1 MIVLLSAMS
10 LSVDDE
16 GHQLG
21 EEAAFLWEGKK
32 VAGRKARD
40 RAHKSK

>member
-1 MIVLLSAMS
+1 MIVLLSATS

-16 GHQLG
+16 GHQEG
-21 EEAAFLWEGKK
+21 EEAALLWEGKK

-40 RAHKSK
+40 WARKSK